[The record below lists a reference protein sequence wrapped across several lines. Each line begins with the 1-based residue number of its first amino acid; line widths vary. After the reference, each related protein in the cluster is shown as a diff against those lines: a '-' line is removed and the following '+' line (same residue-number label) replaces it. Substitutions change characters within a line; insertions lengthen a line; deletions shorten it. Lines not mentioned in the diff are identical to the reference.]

1 MKKNNYISELDEL
14 AAWRDRV
21 VADGGR
27 VVLTNGCFDLLH
39 AGHVRYLKEARA
51 RGDALVVALNSDASV
66 RGLKGIGRP
75 FHTAADRAEIL
86 CALEAVD
93 RVVVFETVR
102 VTGVIE
108 ALRPQVY
115 TKGGDYTVESLNAEE
130 RAALQKVGAEIQI
143 LSLLPG
149 RSTSGTLRHMAAAES
164 QGRGEVKPR
173 LGILGSGKGSNFE
186 AILDKMD
193 TGELDAE
200 VAVVISDVEDAGI
213 LALARDRGIPAL
225 WIDPGSEKVGRLSD
239 AAIKEITD
247 RLRSAG
253 VDLVALAGFMR
264 IARGELLDEF
274 SGRMLNIH
282 PSLLPK
288 FKGLAAWKQAFE
300 AGEAET
306 GCTVHLV
313 TAGVDCGQVLGQA
326 RVPILGSDS
335 AEDVHARIQEQEHE
349 LYPEVIA
356 RQLGKLAPEG
366 R

>member
-1 MKKNNYISELDEL
+1 MKKNNYVSELAEV
-14 AAWRDRV
+14 AAWRDAV

-51 RGDALVVALNSDASV
+51 LGDALVVALNSDASV
-66 RGLKGIGRP
+66 RDLKGEGRP
-75 FHTAADRAEIL
+75 LHTAADRAEIL
-86 CALEAVD
+86 CALESVD
-93 RVVVFETVR
+93 RVVVFEEAR

-115 TKGGDYTVESLNAEE
+115 AKGGDYTVESLNPEE
-130 RAALQKVGAEIQI
+130 RGALQKVGAEIHI

-149 RSTSGTLRHMAAAES
+149 RSTSQTLRHMAAA
-164 QGRGEVKPR
+164 GPGGEAKGKPR
-173 LGILGSGKGSNFE
+173 LGVLGSGKGSNFE
-186 AILDKMD
+186 SILAKMD
-193 TGELDAE
+193 AAELDVE
-200 VAVVISDVEDAGI
+200 IGLVISDVEDAGI

-239 AAIKEITD
+239 GAVKEIAD
-247 RLRSAG
+247 RLRAAG

-264 IARGELLDEF
+264 IVRGDLLEEY

-288 FKGLAAWKQAFE
+288 FKGLAAWRQALE

-326 RVPILGSDS
+326 KVPILAGDT

-349 LYPEVIA
+349 LYPRVIGE
-356 RQLGKLAPEG
+356 QLGKLGKIHE
-366 R
+366 